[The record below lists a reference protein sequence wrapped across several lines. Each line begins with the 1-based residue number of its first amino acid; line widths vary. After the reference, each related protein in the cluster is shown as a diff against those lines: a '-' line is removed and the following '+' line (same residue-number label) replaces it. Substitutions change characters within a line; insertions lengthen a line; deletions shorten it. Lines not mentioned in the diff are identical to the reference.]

1 MKGDTMPTT
10 EQPTRTEGFIC
21 MIYHYWGWGETAAE
35 AVVRCRAACKGRE
48 SVAKGKRLVLQLPPG
63 ATDVWV
69 DDMGGI
75 RWTWAEGADRTGS
88 TVTIE
93 EPTKR

>member
-1 MKGDTMPTT
+1 MT
-10 EQPTRTEGFIC
+10 ESTITRNEGFIC
-21 MIYHYWGWGETAAE
+21 LIPNYWGWGATVQE

-48 SVAKGKRLVLQLPPG
+48 SVAKGKRLVVQLPVG

-69 DDMGGI
+69 DDMGAI
-75 RWTWAEGADRTGS
+75 RWTWAEGADRTAS
-88 TVTIE
+88 TVNVE